1 MADITASMIKDLRE
15 KTGAGPLDCK
25 KALTESNGDS
35 EGAIAF
41 LREKGSARASKKLSA
56 GRSMPEG
63 IVAVYHHFDKRMAV
77 IVEVGCETDFVAK
90 NDKFQEFAR
99 DLALH
104 ISSAKP
110 KFVAREEIP
119 ADALQAQ
126 KDAELKRMVAEGKS
140 EDEANGSLDEAMN
153 EFYKQAVLME
163 QAYIKD
169 EDKTIEQL
177 LKEKVSELGE
187 SIKVARFARF
197 AIGENLGSEGDE
209 GEE

>member
-1 MADITASMIKDLRE
+1 LIA
-15 KTGAGPLDCK
+15 K
-25 KALTESNGDS
+25 KAFTESNGDI

-41 LREKGSARASKKLSA
+41 LREKGLARASKKLSA

-77 IVEVGCETDFVAK
+77 IVEAGCETDFVAK
-90 NDKFQEFAR
+90 NDKFEEFAR

-104 ISSAKP
+104 TSSAKP